1 MNPDGSE
8 SPPAR
13 QAPGPFADPRLRW
26 AAALLMAPFFLQ
38 LLGFGSS
45 VLGAGLCGDLFGR
58 NNPLGFQSPLFWY
71 AMAFMILL
79 GLQLAYGAFLL
90 LAGLI
95 EMPSESASG
104 LFGFGIGLA
113 LTILVLF
120 ALTRTTGIPAP
131 AAQGLVFE
139 RADHDPLSLL
149 LVGLSVGGGW
159 LLRQL
164 GQQTRASQR

>member
-1 MNPDGSE
+1 
-8 SPPAR
+8 
-13 QAPGPFADPRLRW
+13 
-26 AAALLMAPFFLQ
+26 MAPFFLQ

-79 GLQLAYGAFLL
+79 GLQLAYAAVLL
-90 LAGLI
+90 LAGLL
-95 EMPSESASG
+95 EMPPEGAKG
-104 LFGFGIGLA
+104 LFGFGIGLVVV
-113 LTILVLF
+113 IVLLF
-120 ALTRTTGIPAP
+120 VLTRSTGIPAP

-139 RADHDPLSLL
+139 RADLDPLSLL

-159 LLRQL
+159 LLRSL
-164 GQQTRASQR
+164 GARARALRP